1 MITNGLPANCGTKMR
16 YEWKTE
22 TEGYCVDD
30 CDFGSNQII
39 ASVFGY
45 RNLLVRMHLSI
56 YK

>member
-56 YK
+56 